1 MKTTKLPTPELHE
14 FGFVMPIQTIYNIN
28 KKPHVIKFY
37 PDWVYQGDE
46 VIYLPPDF
54 EIESASSL
62 EDPTLKRGRFVGVFD
77 DIAYVAIHET
87 DSYDDMLEEFNQ
99 FPDQIH

>member
-1 MKTTKLPTPELHE
+1 MKGFTSQYSAASTGLTHDTKQERLMKTTKLPTPELHE

-77 DIAYVAIHET
+77 DIAY
-87 DSYDDMLEEFNQ
+87 
-99 FPDQIH
+99 